1 MRTRESEEM
10 YLETILLLKQKSANV
25 HSVDVVGELNYAKSS
40 VSRGMNLLVKNG
52 YITMDR
58 VTGVIEFTEKG
69 RAKAQNIYERHRV
82 LTKVLEKIG
91 ASAEMA
97 DENACRI
104 ETVMSYKMLH
114 VITKF
119 VTEGYFVYNKLL
131 S

>member
-40 VSRGMNLLVKNG
+40 VSRGVNLLVKNG

-69 RAKAQNIYERHRV
+69 REKAQNIYERHCV
-82 LTKVLEKIG
+82 LTKALEKIG

-97 DENACRI
+97 EENACRI
-104 ETVMSYKMLH
+104 EH
-114 VITKF
+114 VISEEMFEIIKKF
-119 VTEGYFVYNKLL
+119 VNEG
-131 S
+131 

>member
-10 YLETILLLKQKSANV
+10 YLETILLLKQKSTNV

-69 RAKAQNIYERHRV
+69 REKAQNIYERHRV
-82 LTKVLEKIG
+82 LTKALEKVG
-91 ASAEMA
+91 ANAELA
-97 DENACRI
+97 EENACRI
-104 ETVMSYKMLH
+104 EH
-114 VITKF
+114 VISEDMFEIIKKF
-119 VTEGYFVYNKLL
+119 VNE

>member
-10 YLETILLLKQKSANV
+10 YLETILLLKQKSINV

-69 RAKAQNIYERHRV
+69 REKAQNIYERHRV
-82 LTKVLEKIG
+82 LTKALEKIG

-97 DENACRI
+97 EENACRI
-104 ETVMSYKMLH
+104 EH
-114 VITKF
+114 VISEEMFEIIKKF
-119 VTEGYFVYNKLL
+119 VNEG
-131 S
+131 

>member
-10 YLETILLLKQKSANV
+10 YLETILLLKQKSTNV
-25 HSVDVVGELNYAKSS
+25 HSVDVVVELNYAKSS

-69 RAKAQNIYERHRV
+69 REKAQNIYERHRV
-82 LTKVLEKIG
+82 LTKALEKIG

-97 DENACRI
+97 EENACRI
-104 ETVMSYKMLH
+104 EH
-114 VITKF
+114 VISEEMFEIIKKF
-119 VTEGYFVYNKLL
+119 VNEG
-131 S
+131 

>member
-10 YLETILLLKQKSANV
+10 YLETILLLKQKSTNV

-40 VSRGMNLLVKNG
+40 VVKNG

-69 RAKAQNIYERHRV
+69 REKAQNIYERHRV
-82 LTKVLEKIG
+82 LTKALEKVG

-97 DENACRI
+97 EENACRI
-104 ETVMSYKMLH
+104 EH
-114 VITKF
+114 VISEEMFEIIKKF
-119 VTEGYFVYNKLL
+119 VNE